1 MYEFSENIQRGMLY
15 LLKSDKD
22 FYLQI
27 VNLVKPE
34 YFEFPI
40 HGRLFSVVH
49 AHYEKYGSL
58 PTDDFIEQE
67 IRSSK
72 SSKESLHDYTDE
84 IIYINRLD
92 TSAIEGSDYYLDL
105 IETFAKREAMKD
117 AIRKSLVLI
126 KEDRV
131 EETEELVRKAL
142 LVSRTVDVGQE
153 YFDGLSERWDRTH
166 NADDE
171 DKYKTL
177 LPSLN
182 QSLEGGLGQKELAM
196 VIAPPGVGKS
206 LWLVNQAVQS
216 MMEGRKVLY
225 ISLEM
230 SEDKIA
236 QRFDS
241 VMTLIPQAQ
250 LKDPAAQLKV
260 TERLSIFQSNF
271 KDSQLM
277 IKEFPCGTATVNTL
291 RALLVQLRNYE
302 EFVPDVIVIDYLELL
317 RPNRENQHEYQAQQR
332 IAEELRGLAMEQ
344 NILLWTATQTN
355 RMGRAVKIITDSELG
370 DSYCK
375 IRTCDFAISL
385 NQSEEEFDSGT
396 MRAYVVKS
404 RNGRPRFTVP
414 MLIDYN
420 ILRMSEENEDDPFP
434 SVEQTIPTW
443 GSYIPTTKN
452 IEKNTSEVPDFKN
465 PFTGKRFR
473 ISKEQKIRGMSRTE
487 AFNETFGGKKLDST
501 EEV

>member
-1 MYEFSENIQRGMLY
+1 MYEFNENIQRGMLY
-15 LLKSDKD
+15 LLKSNTD

-27 VNLVKPE
+27 VNLVKPN
-34 YFEFPI
+34 YFEFPV
-40 HGRLFSVVH
+40 HGKIFSVVRD
-49 AHYEKYGSL
+49 HYEKYKKL

-67 IRSSK
+67 IRSTK
-72 SSKESLHDYTDE
+72 SEKESIHDYTDE
-84 IIYINRLD
+84 IQYINRLD
-92 TSAIEGSDYYLDL
+92 TSAIEGGDYYLDL

-117 AIRKSLVLI
+117 AIKQSLILI
-126 KEDRV
+126 KENRV

-142 LVSRTVDVGQE
+142 TVSRTVDIGQQ
-153 YFDGLSERWDRTH
+153 YFTDTKERWDRTY
-166 NADDE
+166 NAEKE

-182 QSLEGGLGQKELAM
+182 RSLEGGLGKKELAM

-206 LWLVNQAVQS
+206 LWLVNQAVQG

-225 ISLEM
+225 LSLEM

-241 VMTLIPQAQ
+241 VMTLIPQVQ

-260 TERLSIFQSNF
+260 GERLSIFQSNF
-271 KDSQLM
+271 PEGKLV
-277 IKEFPCGTATVNTL
+277 IKEFPCGSATVNTL

-302 EFVPDVIVIDYLELL
+302 EFVPDIIIIDYLELL
-317 RPNRENQHEYQAQQR
+317 RPTRENQHEYQAQQR
-332 IAEELRGLAMEQ
+332 IAEELRGLAMEAKV
-344 NILLWTATQTN
+344 LVWTATQTN
-355 RMGRAVKIITDSELG
+355 RLGRAVKIITDSELG
-370 DSYCK
+370 DSYGK

-414 MLIDYN
+414 MVIDYN
-420 ILRMSEENEDDPFP
+420 VLRMAEGEADDEE
-434 SVEQTIPTW
+434 
-443 GSYIPTTKN
+443 
-452 IEKNTSEVPDFKN
+452 
-465 PFTGKRFR
+465 
-473 ISKEQKIRGMSRTE
+473 
-487 AFNETFGGKKLDST
+487 
-501 EEV
+501 EE